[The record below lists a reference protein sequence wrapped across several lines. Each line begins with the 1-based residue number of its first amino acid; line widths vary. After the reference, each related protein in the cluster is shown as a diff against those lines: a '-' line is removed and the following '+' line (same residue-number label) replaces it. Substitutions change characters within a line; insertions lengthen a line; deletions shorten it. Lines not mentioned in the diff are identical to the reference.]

1 MPAAKRHG
9 FSVALCAP
17 VFLFVLSGF
26 VPVHA
31 QNVAIGVNIVD
42 PYKLSVDAQNTM
54 LDQMKAA
61 GVSVIRASVTQDAK
75 GVDFAARAWSH
86 GIKIEWLIYHFG
98 GYDPFGKLPLSA
110 ADPEQFRSTF
120 APILASLE
128 KKGVV
133 FAAFELG
140 NEINLSGTNPE
151 FPITPGKGV
160 QLSLNQLNHDPE
172 GQQIGKG
179 FDNYLKLLAALKDV
193 RDHSSLNKR
202 TPVLTAGL
210 GNYEQDDGPLPGK
223 PKGDIVSI
231 NSTIEY
237 MRAHGLDS
245 LVDGYAI
252 HIYPFSNNPGDP
264 KAAASRKA
272 RLVKYDFTEC
282 RAAGSKDGK
291 PCWVTEWGFNNLDM
305 ACPIDDSG
313 RISLVREMMSDF
325 RSYAQQGRLAG
336 LLYFSWNSDPAAK
349 TVSYGSIW
357 RCDSLTESGKL
368 SIDPS
373 LLK

>member
-1 MPAAKRHG
+1 MSAAKRHH
-9 FSVALCAP
+9 FSAALCIP
-17 VFLFVLSGF
+17 LFLLVLSSF
-26 VPVHA
+26 APIYA
-31 QNVAIGVNIVD
+31 QNVTIGVNIVD
-42 PYKLSVDAQNTM
+42 PYRLSVEAQNTM

-61 GVSVIRASVTQDAK
+61 GVNVIRASVTQDAK
-75 GVDFAARAWSH
+75 GVDFAERAWSH

-98 GYDPFGKLPLSA
+98 GYDPFGKRPLSA

-151 FPITPGKGV
+151 FPLPGKGV

-179 FDNYLKLLAALKDV
+179 FDNYLKLLAVLKDV
-193 RDHSSLNKR
+193 RDHSSLNQR
-202 TPVLTAGL
+202 TPILTAGL
-210 GNYEQDDGPLPGK
+210 GNYERDDGPLPGK

-252 HIYPFSNNPGDP
+252 HIYPFGNNPGDP
-264 KAAASRKA
+264 KAAADRKA
-272 RLVKYDFTEC
+272 RLAKYDFTEC
-282 RAAGSKDGK
+282 RAAGSRDGK

-305 ACPIDDSG
+305 ACPIDDSD
-313 RISLVREMMSDF
+313 RASLVREMMSDF
-325 RSYAQQGRLAG
+325 QPYVRQGRLAG
-336 LLYFSWNSDPAAK
+336 LLYFSWNSDPGAK
-349 TVSYGSIW
+349 MVSYGSIW
-357 RCDSLTESGKL
+357 RCGSLTKSGKL
-368 SIDPS
+368 SIDAS